1 MPDLNKD
8 EYVYLMIVQTQNAD
22 KHILD
27 TNVVPF
33 KSMADV
39 KHALLNVIANNIKN
53 YKNDIVYISYDN
65 IDTCTLDTF
74 AYSRIEYKNGIYKT
88 YDGIRRKIQEVK

>member
-8 EYVYLMIVQTQNAD
+8 EYVCLMIVQTQNAD
-22 KHILD
+22 KHNLD

-39 KHALLNVIANNIKN
+39 KRAILNVIANNIKN
-53 YKNDIVYISYDN
+53 YKNDIVYVHYNGIGTVSADN
-65 IDTCTLDTF
+65 FGF
-74 AYSRIEYKNGIYKT
+74 ARIEYKNGISKVYNA
-88 YDGIRRKIQEVK
+88 IRRKIQEVK

>member
-8 EYVYLMIVQTQNAD
+8 EYVCLMIVQTQNVD
-22 KHILD
+22 EHNLD

-39 KHALLNVIANNIKN
+39 KRSILNVIANNIKN
-53 YKNDIVYISYDN
+53 YKNDILYVHYNGIGTVIADKFV
-65 IDTCTLDTF
+65 F
-74 AYSRIEYKNGIYKT
+74 ARIEYKNGISKVYNA
-88 YDGIRRKIQEVK
+88 IRRKIQEVK